1 VKKLIQKI
9 HLAGWRLRIFW
20 LIGPLFLALPIQ
32 AGTTIPLGAIFRE
45 MDPASISA
53 RTANVILSIGPK
65 INNVKTATVLSVS
78 TVKNP
83 TTGVVESVLKAYPDP
98 LTAVTA
104 ARDTELV
111 SNAIGKVTSVD
122 GKIVDLLPKYTQ
134 PGPTILEQAYVEG
147 VTVATYRDISSE
159 LAKKAGDVA
168 DIFLSRGQDAFTK
181 VMQADPNK
189 IVQLDGITY
198 LDKNTGVLSRWDVM
212 NRENVILRYD
222 STADKIVVA
231 GCIDCIHSF
240 LPAPDNTVNA
250 VLKVSPSDMKSSGHY
265 LDGVFFDTPRGR
277 ELQGMAKTS
286 LNIVQPIALS
296 LAFDYLGSK
305 ALTTI
310 ETTLTSRSSGSILG
324 MLGGALG
331 FVGWELLS
339 YSGDASAATLDG
351 TIYDVNNTMYSFA
364 NSPAMAPPV
373 GSVED
378 QMSYAVD
385 FAREAIRANNSLLK
399 SNNISVTTKS
409 NPAASGLTPL
419 NGEPLNGEP
428 SMFWIDPAM
437 TLKDRLEV
445 VVNAD
450 YPGIQNMDPDIL
462 ASGLAAIGG
471 ILQHG
476 TQDLNGGNPSSNLP
490 KDFFLPL
497 QIGVRTADVKGA
509 FDNPEVV
516 VVKLSERNAMTDT
529 FDKMVA
535 YDFRGN
541 VVNLAPTI
549 SSLMAEFNY
558 DSGSLMG
565 GYELF
570 SEFPDMNFDIFDTSN
585 GLGASLDGNGIAPL
599 TADKAAAVLATVK
612 KLGQPYSVISNS
624 NGKPLYYR
632 VTLPPE
638 MGGFQVKIPIL

>member
-1 VKKLIQKI
+1 
-9 HLAGWRLRIFW
+9 
-20 LIGPLFLALPIQ
+20 
-32 AGTTIPLGAIFRE
+32 
-45 MDPASISA
+45 
-53 RTANVILSIGPK
+53 
-65 INNVKTATVLSVS
+65 
-78 TVKNP
+78 
-83 TTGVVESVLKAYPDP
+83 
-98 LTAVTA
+98 
-104 ARDTELV
+104 
-111 SNAIGKVTSVD
+111 
-122 GKIVDLLPKYTQ
+122 
-134 PGPTILEQAYVEG
+134 
-147 VTVATYRDISSE
+147 
-159 LAKKAGDVA
+159 
-168 DIFLSRGQDAFTK
+168 
-181 VMQADPNK
+181 
-189 IVQLDGITY
+189 
-198 LDKNTGVLSRWDVM
+198 
-212 NRENVILRYD
+212 
-222 STADKIVVA
+222 
-231 GCIDCIHSF
+231 
-240 LPAPDNTVNA
+240 
-250 VLKVSPSDMKSSGHY
+250 
-265 LDGVFFDTPRGR
+265 
-277 ELQGMAKTS
+277 
-286 LNIVQPIALS
+286 
-296 LAFDYLGSK
+296 
-305 ALTTI
+305 
-310 ETTLTSRSSGSILG
+310 
-324 MLGGALG
+324 
-331 FVGWELLS
+331 
-339 YSGDASAATLDG
+339 
-351 TIYDVNNTMYSFA
+351 
-364 NSPAMAPPV
+364 
-373 GSVED
+373 
-378 QMSYAVD
+378 
-385 FAREAIRANNSLLK
+385 
-399 SNNISVTTKS
+399 
-409 NPAASGLTPL
+409 
-419 NGEPLNGEP
+419 
-428 SMFWIDPAM
+428 M